1 MSICNALVMLLRGSY
16 GWISGPHLGNAK
28 IFKICHYS
36 WTSSDFEQ
44 CCFYFTFINVLTKR
58 ILNLKIAKEHAQLT
72 WSWYWMCCQ
81 VTFEWPRIGKH
92 SPCKAVPTNPASL
105 FKIWPLE
112 STHAQ
117 SLAFIFW
124 QIVNIAANIVHFILK
139 CKKKKSHAYWYFV
152 FLHPWKYC
160 TLKTILR

>member
-16 GWISGPHLGNAK
+16 AWISGPHLGNAK
-28 IFKICHYS
+28 IFIICHYS

-124 QIVNIAANIVHFILK
+124 QIVKIAANIVHFILK
-139 CKKKKSHAYWYFV
+139 CKKRVMHTGILYF
-152 FLHPWKYC
+152 C
-160 TLKTILR
+160 THENIAR